1 MSRWFLGLLST
12 LWLTS
17 LSSQGQPFAFRAAV
31 TRVAQDGFYRIALPP
46 TVVGQLN
53 DQLSD
58 VRLYDGTARETPYLL
73 KRESPVQYQTRFQP
87 YEVVSKVITPRVST
101 VLVLRNAAKSR
112 INNLS
117 LIIQNANVRKS
128 IRLAGS
134 NDARTWYVIQDDYVL
149 EAPYSRAATTEVQ
162 LLNFPLSD
170 YEYYQLTIND
180 SLSAPLNILR
190 VGYYD
195 AKAENGKYTE
205 VPGLAFVQRDS
216 SAVRQSYLHVRF
228 PSPVRLDQLSLDV
241 RAPTRYH
248 REVRLCVPE
257 PRQKRRRKRLP
268 TWQILHTWEINSQRD
283 NTVSLPGLRL
293 RDFYLVIDNAD
304 NPPLTIGAVRAAQLN
319 TYLIAELKAGQAYV
333 LQGGNPDV
341 GPPTYDL
348 AYFERSI
355 PAQLPVIALGPVVR
369 TAAPAATT
377 PTLLSSRWFLWMALG
392 LVMGVL
398 AFVSYRMLKEVGEK

>member
-1 MSRWFLGLLST
+1 MSRWFLGLLLT

-31 TRVAQDGFYRIALPP
+31 SRVAQDGFYRIALPP

-149 EAPYSRAATTEVQ
+149 EAPYSRAATT
-162 LLNFPLSD
+162 
-170 YEYYQLTIND
+170 
-180 SLSAPLNILR
+180 
-190 VGYYD
+190 
-195 AKAENGKYTE
+195 
-205 VPGLAFVQRDS
+205 
-216 SAVRQSYLHVRF
+216 
-228 PSPVRLDQLSLDV
+228 
-241 RAPTRYH
+241 
-248 REVRLCVPE
+248 
-257 PRQKRRRKRLP
+257 
-268 TWQILHTWEINSQRD
+268 
-283 NTVSLPGLRL
+283 
-293 RDFYLVIDNAD
+293 
-304 NPPLTIGAVRAAQLN
+304 
-319 TYLIAELKAGQAYV
+319 
-333 LQGGNPDV
+333 
-341 GPPTYDL
+341 
-348 AYFERSI
+348 
-355 PAQLPVIALGPVVR
+355 
-369 TAAPAATT
+369 
-377 PTLLSSRWFLWMALG
+377 
-392 LVMGVL
+392 
-398 AFVSYRMLKEVGEK
+398 